1 MCGQNWSKEP
11 SGSAG
16 PLERDVVGE
25 AIVMIRQGEFVVQYL
40 EPHFWNPLH
49 CGVLGQSGPR
59 SFACIWKVAVKQQP
73 FLSEGDYGHPWW
85 QMDTWVPVSAGLFS
99 TISSS
104 YYWLGSLTKS
114 DPRTLVL
121 THKSSSTIDYL
132 HGSPF
137 QALFSGWLSSASWTS
152 LSVPACPP
160 VSSGLVSSNF
170 FDFLT
175 PLSRPSLSQLL
186 PHLHML

>member
-1 MCGQNWSKEP
+1 MSLLGSTWSHISGIP
-11 SGSAG
+11 SLWGSGSEW
-16 PLERDVVGE
+16 PK
-25 AIVMIRQGEFVVQYL
+25 
-40 EPHFWNPLH
+40 
-49 CGVLGQSGPR
+49 VLCVHLGGGSKAADISLGR
-59 SFACIWKVAVKQQP
+59 WSWSSMVT
-73 FLSEGDYGHPWW
+73 DGH
-85 QMDTWVPVSAGLFS
+85 QWVPVSAGLAMFS
-99 TISSS
+99 TISSL

-114 DPRTLVL
+114 DPRTLTL

-160 VSSGLVSSNF
+160 APGGLVSSNF